1 MCSTFLGKEAENE
14 EDVERKE
21 TEGILGDTIRYAVFV
36 AYPLCYTAY
45 LSMSE
50 YDFMY
55 DLTPSFVGIKNYVSL
70 FSDPDFLVSMK
81 NTAVFA
87 SLDFLLLMVL
97 SLIIALLIFFCK
109 KGTGIFRTAVFTPIV
124 VPASLACIIFG
135 WLFSE
140 NFGYI
145 NYFLVKIGLPQF
157 TRAWLTSRNTAM
169 GTTIA
174 ANLWYN
180 IGFITILFLA
190 GLQSISADILEA
202 AVVDGATGIKKIF
215 YIVLP
220 NLRESFVITGIWGIV
235 TALKV
240 FVEPMVMTGGGP
252 GNATRTLYMYIYNTA
267 FKYFDM
273 GYASAMAFVLSG
285 LILLFSLI
293 NLMVSKGENE

>member
-1 MCSTFLGKEAENE
+1 MKRTWNAKKQKAFW
-14 EDVERKE
+14 
-21 TEGILGDTIRYAVFV
+21 GILFVLPSFLIIAVFV

-109 KGTGIFRTAVFTPIV
+109 KGTGIFRTAVFTPSV

>member
-1 MCSTFLGKEAENE
+1 
-14 EDVERKE
+14 
-21 TEGILGDTIRYAVFV
+21 
-36 AYPLCYTAY
+36 
-45 LSMSE
+45 MSE

-293 NLMVSKGENE
+293 NLMVSKGEND

>member
-1 MCSTFLGKEAENE
+1 MKRTWNAKKQKAFW
-14 EDVERKE
+14 
-21 TEGILGDTIRYAVFV
+21 GILFVLPSFLIIAVFV

-157 TRAWLTSRNTAM
+157 TRAWLTSRNTSM

-190 GLQSISADILEA
+190 GLQSL
-202 AVVDGATGIKKIF
+202 
-215 YIVLP
+215 
-220 NLRESFVITGIWGIV
+220 
-235 TALKV
+235 
-240 FVEPMVMTGGGP
+240 
-252 GNATRTLYMYIYNTA
+252 
-267 FKYFDM
+267 
-273 GYASAMAFVLSG
+273 
-285 LILLFSLI
+285 SLI
-293 NLMVSKGENE
+293 HI

>member
-1 MCSTFLGKEAENE
+1 MKKTWNTKKQKAFW
-14 EDVERKE
+14 
-21 TEGILGDTIRYAVFV
+21 GILFILPSFLIIAIFV

-45 LSMSE
+45 LSMSD
-50 YDFMY
+50 YNFMY
-55 DLTPSFVGIKNYVSL
+55 DLAPTFVGMKNYTTL
-70 FSDPDFLVSMK
+70 FSDPDFIVSIK
-81 NTAVFA
+81 NTAIFA
-87 SLDFLLLMVL
+87 TLDFVLLISI

-135 WLFSE
+135 WMFGES
-140 NFGYI
+140 FGYV
-145 NYFLVKIGLPQF
+145 NYFLIKIGLPQF
-157 TRAWLTSRNTAM
+157 TRAWLTSKDTAM
-169 GTTIA
+169 GTILV

-190 GLQSISADILEA
+190 GLQSISTDILEA
-202 AVVDGATGIKKIF
+202 AVVDGATGLRKIV
-215 YIVLP
+215 YIILP
-220 NLRESFVITGIWGIV
+220 NLKESFVITGIWGVV

-252 GNATRTLYMYIYNTA
+252 GNITKTLYLYIYNTA
-267 FKYFDM
+267 FKNFDM

-293 NLMVSKGENE
+293 NLLISKGGKE

>member
-1 MCSTFLGKEAENE
+1 
-14 EDVERKE
+14 
-21 TEGILGDTIRYAVFV
+21 
-36 AYPLCYTAY
+36 
-45 LSMSE
+45 MSE

-87 SLDFLLLMVL
+87 SLDFILLMVL

-145 NYFLVKIGLPQF
+145 NYFLVKIGLPQL

-190 GLQSISADILEA
+190 GLQSISTDILEA

-220 NLRESFVITGIWGIV
+220 SLRESFVITGIWGIV